1 MQSETSQTVIELPL
15 FPLQTILF
23 PDGVI
28 ALKIFEARYLDM
40 MKNCLRNQGFFGVIG
55 IMNEASEGKI
65 TPANMIR
72 LAEMGT
78 LAKIEDFDAV
88 EPALYMTRSIGAQR
102 FKLLSAEQM
111 KDGLWM
117 GQVELLSDDPQLPI
131 PEELSSVAS
140 LLSEIMMAFNQ
151 QVDDPKYL
159 PFQAPFR
166 LNDCGWVANRFAE
179 LLPLTIFEKVHLLSQ
194 VNPRIRL
201 DLISEIIDDGRLN
214 NNVIH

>member
-1 MQSETSQTVIELPL
+1 MHLKSSQEIIELPL

-55 IMNEASEGKI
+55 IMNEAPEGKA
-65 TPANMIR
+65 TAANMLR

-78 LAKIEDFDAV
+78 LAKIADFDAV
-88 EPALYMTRSIGAQR
+88 EPALYMTRSVGAQR

-111 KDGLWM
+111 KDGLWI
-117 GQVELLSDDPQLPI
+117 GQVELLSNDPQLPI

-140 LLSEIMMAFNQ
+140 LLSEIMTAFHQ

-214 NNVIH
+214 NSVLH